1 MDGDIGGITASGH
14 RKSLGDQEVAP
25 SGRALGQAQGPY
37 REKPPTLT
45 IAIPSYNRPW
55 LLKRLLESLDCDGNG
70 VEVLISDD
78 NSPLLESIDQVIR
91 DFTNSS
97 DIEVTVCVQDRQL
110 GYDGNLRFL
119 FEKAQGRFTVVMGD
133 DDEFVPGAI
142 SKLVEKL
149 RAEPKLG
156 YLLRSYE
163 THHPNG
169 VVESLRYLPESQLLP
184 PGEKSVAWLFKRSV
198 SISGFTIRTEC
209 AQKFATGDLDGSLL
223 YQLYL
228 MAMTSLR
235 HSTLVWNEPIAIVN
249 QTFRSGSPAFGTAE
263 SESSRFTPGL
273 HSPGNSLTFT
283 RGFLEVAAYIDDR
296 QGTHLVSKVQRQI
309 SVYSYP
315 FLSIQRKNG
324 LKTFWTYSQSL
335 RALGVGDTWH
345 FQVYRGALAVLGERV
360 CDRLILFIK
369 RRLGYTPNLG

>member
-1 MDGDIGGITASGH
+1 M
-14 RKSLGDQEVAP
+14 LE
-25 SGRALGQAQGPY
+25 
-37 REKPPTLT
+37 
-45 IAIPSYNRPW
+45 
-55 LLKRLLESLDCDGNG
+55 RLLHSIDYHGDD

-78 NSPLLESIDQVIR
+78 HSPLFEHVSQVVH
-91 DFTNSS
+91 DFTHLSNNRVRLKTQS
-97 DIEVTVCVQDRQL
+97 RQL

-119 FEKAQGRFTVVMGD
+119 FEESHGRFTVVMGD

-142 SKLVEKL
+142 AGLINEL
-149 RAEPKLG
+149 RAELELG

-169 VVESLRYLPESQLLP
+169 VIETFRYLPESQLLP
-184 PGEKSVAWLFKRSV
+184 PGESSVAWLFKRSV
-198 SISGFTIRTEC
+198 SISGFTIRTKC
-209 AQKFATGDLDGSLL
+209 AREVATGDLDGSLL

-296 QGTHLVSKVQRQI
+296 QGTHLVPKVQRQI
-309 SVYSYP
+309 SVFSYP

-345 FQVYRGALAVLGERV
+345 FQVYRGALAILGERV
-360 CDRLILFIK
+360 CDRLIVFIK